1 MKVLFAKLP
10 FSEKGKIFAKRI
22 FFCFCMLLLAEIF
35 VFNLKSIT
43 GNKENYGAEFSGART
58 DTPETVEISETG
70 VWFHGD
76 GEVVFGV
83 GRENVNAIQLHF
95 SGVDQRFLCSAAI
108 TDDNFSQQYIVAAKK
123 YTSCDYGKF
132 DASFLSYGELK
143 EVKISL
149 SGVDGDVFI
158 DNCEFSTVLPF
169 HFSWLRFLSLFA
181 LAVLVCAIV
190 SFRLYAYDY
199 NKKSAKQQKVIWFL
213 MVISALLLCSFY
225 NPEQKAVKY
234 SESDLT
240 YSDPYAQMFD
250 SFHTGRLSLKAE
262 APQELA
268 ELDNPYD
275 RSLRESVVEYNYYWD
290 RAYYEGEYYSYF
302 GATPV
307 LLFYFP
313 FYLISGGYV
322 PTTNMAC
329 IFFGILAIIFMY
341 GTVLA
346 FIDRFMKKVNF
357 LLLCAILASSVFI
370 SGLAWLVNYS
380 CFYVV
385 PPVASTCFLFLC
397 LWTGIGACGE
407 KAKYKQCLLFA
418 ICGLAFVFCFES
430 RATKAFSALILA
442 PLFIGILL
450 DKKLSVKRRAASV
463 ISFLVPVVLGLAA
476 VMTYNYARFDSPFEF
491 GATYQLTLSDI
502 HANTVTWKLFIPA
515 MVHFFLQPLTI
526 SDVFPYFD
534 FTIINTANYGKYM
547 CSESSVGLLTYP
559 LLCLGILIFP
569 FLLYSLRRNK
579 KEKYRYNND
588 RIRNYTYALM
598 MVIIVFVSWMDFC
611 VGGIVIRYVTDVMP
625 LAMML
630 SAWCLMETY
639 YLSENVPVLKK
650 KVLLFFVF
658 AAFLTVLLG
667 YSQVLLQP
675 DGETNLYHPKIISVL
690 EELICFWN

>member
-10 FSEKGKIFAKRI
+10 FSQKGKIFTIRI
-22 FFCFCMLLLAEIF
+22 FFCFCMLLFAEIF
-35 VFNLKSIT
+35 LFNLKSIT
-43 GNKENYGAEFSGART
+43 GNKEDYGVEFSGAWT
-58 DTPETVEISETG
+58 NTPETVEISENG
-70 VWFHGD
+70 VCFHGD

-83 GRENVNAIQLHF
+83 NRENVNAIQLHF
-95 SGVDQRFLCSAAI
+95 SGEEQRFLCSAAI
-108 TDDNFSQQYIVAAKK
+108 ADDNFSQEYIVAARK

-132 DASFLSYGELK
+132 DTSFLSYGELK

-149 SGVDGDVFI
+149 SGVDSDVFI
-158 DNCEFSTVLPF
+158 DNCELSTSLPF

-190 SFRLYAYDY
+190 SFKLYTYDY

-213 MVISALLLCSFY
+213 MIISALLLCSFY

-234 SESDLT
+234 SDSDLT
-240 YSDPYAQMFD
+240 YSDPYTQMFD
-250 SFHTGRLSLKAE
+250 SFYSGRLSLKAE

-268 ELDNPYD
+268 EIDNPYD
-275 RSLRESVVEYNYYWD
+275 RSLRESVVGHNYYWD
-290 RAYYEGEYYSYF
+290 RAYYDGEYYSYF

-346 FIDRFMKKVNF
+346 FVDRFAKKVNF

-397 LWTGIGACGE
+397 LWTGISACGE
-407 KAKYKQCLLFA
+407 KAKYKQCVLFA
-418 ICGLAFVFCFES
+418 ICGLAFVLCFES
-430 RATKAFSALILA
+430 RATKAFSALVLA

-450 DKKLSVKRRAASV
+450 DKKLSVKRRVACV

-476 VMTYNYARFDSPFEF
+476 VMAYNYARFDSPFEF
-491 GATYQLTLSDI
+491 GSTYQLTLSDI
-502 HANTVTWKLFIPA
+502 HANTVTWKLFLPA
-515 MVHFFLQPLTI
+515 MVHFFLQPMTI

-547 CSESSVGLLTYP
+547 CTESSVGLLMYP

-569 FLLYSLRRNK
+569 FLLYSLRKNK

-625 LAMML
+625 LATLL
-630 SAWCLMETY
+630 SAWCLLETY
-639 YLSENVPVLKK
+639 YFSEKVPVLKK
-650 KVLLFFVF
+650 KVLLFFVL
-658 AAFLTVLLG
+658 AAFVTVILG
-667 YSQVLLQP
+667 YSQVLWQP
-675 DGETNLYHPKIISVL
+675 DGETNLYHPRIISVL